1 MSDLTIEVVTTRSSM
16 EEIRP
21 AIDAGLK
28 EAFPGGMLKWRWEGD
43 VLHLSGPG
51 AKGTVVLEDGRLV
64 GRAHLGP
71 PASMMRPIIEQKI
84 RAVRGATAGRR
95 IRRGPAPR
103 QTAPSAVGPSG
114 QSGQVAFRR
123 CPRT

>member
-1 MSDLTIEVVTTRSSM
+1 MSDLTIEVETAKSSM
-16 EEIRP
+16 DELRA

-28 EAFPGGMLKWRWEGD
+28 EAFPGGMLKWRWEGE

-51 AKGTVVLEDGRLV
+51 AKGTVVLEAGRLV

-84 RAVRGATAGRR
+84 RGVM
-95 IRRGPAPR
+95 
-103 QTAPSAVGPSG
+103 QK
-114 QSGQVAFRR
+114 VAA
-123 CPRT
+123 

>member
-51 AKGTVVLEDGRLV
+51 AKGTVVLEGGRLV

-84 RAVRGATAGRR
+84 RSVMLK
-95 IRRGPAPR
+95 
-103 QTAPSAVGPSG
+103 V
-114 QSGQVAFRR
+114 VA
-123 CPRT
+123 